1 MGETRNVSGRM
12 NFLNHS
18 GHLLV
23 LAIIKD
29 GMEMENDRLGR
40 LDNRKY
46 IVCIV

>member
-1 MGETRNVSGRM
+1 MEETRNISGRM

-29 GMEMENDRLGR
+29 GMEMENDRLGT

-46 IVCIV
+46 IVYVL